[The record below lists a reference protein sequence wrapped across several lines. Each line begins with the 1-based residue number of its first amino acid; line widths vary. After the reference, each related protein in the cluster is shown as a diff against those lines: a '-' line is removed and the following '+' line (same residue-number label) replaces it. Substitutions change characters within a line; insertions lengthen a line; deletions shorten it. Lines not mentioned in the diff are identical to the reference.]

1 MRQADAASA
10 RWRGGVR
17 QPDAHQRIKWQDS
30 MTSDQFDERGDQPAG
45 APPARNDPADAPGA
59 TLGASDTGQG
69 ESDDMSD
76 AAGANGG
83 DLDAGPKPLARVR
96 FGLGKE
102 LLLFDDAFV
111 VVSHEEATELRLTL
125 DNIRRLILAPGDP
138 SPSKLILMF
147 DLDDGSTI
155 IAAEGMTNVR
165 DFRTL
170 LARLTERRPEIE
182 LDPDNMD
189 EQLAQALEIRR
200 RSNMGCYGAVAGVI
214 LLLWIIYLVVAYIGA
229 HTSHV
234 VH

>member
-1 MRQADAASA
+1 MN
-10 RWRGGVR
+10 
-17 QPDAHQRIKWQDS
+17 
-30 MTSDQFDERGDQPAG
+30 TEQFDEKSAQ
-45 APPARNDPADAPGA
+45 APDPSANGEPSDALAATMGRADDGQ
-59 TLGASDTGQG
+59 GDTGG
-69 ESDDMSD
+69 EDD
-76 AAGANGG
+76 GA
-83 DLDAGPKPLARVR
+83 AGPKPLARVR
-96 FGLGKE
+96 YGLGKE
-102 LLLFDDAFV
+102 LQLFDDAFV

-170 LARLTERRPEIE
+170 LARLTELRPEID
-182 LDPDNMD
+182 LDPPTMD

-200 RSNMGCYGAVAGVI
+200 RSNIGCYSVVAGAI
-214 LLLWIIYLVVAYIGA
+214 LLLWVIYLVVAYIGA
-229 HTSHV
+229 HTTHI